1 VFVAVFGV
9 VVSTAVMS
17 AATPAQAAPSCTIT
31 TELQRG
37 VNSADVACLE
47 TRLQE
52 LGFLAS
58 RAVDTNFD
66 KSTLYAVQKYQ
77 RMRHLKSTGKVDVT
91 TATHLQL
98 WAGSVLVAPA
108 AGGSCTP
115 TGRSA
120 VVDPAWQRF
129 WLCQD
134 GAMVSGP
141 YGTTTAST
149 SYYTKSQGPGSYK
162 IFGKMPRA
170 TFRYSDG
177 RRVYM
182 RWMIQYDY
190 SIIKSHLGFH
200 SVPTTKPNGSVYV
213 QPLSSV
219 GDVSMRNAS
228 GGCLRL
234 LPDLAKTVYDFL
246 QIGDTVVVTSL

>member
-1 VFVAVFGV
+1 VLGVTATVAL
-9 VVSTAVMS
+9 TAPGQ
-17 AATPAQAAPSCTIT
+17 AEAAPSCTIT
-31 TELQRG
+31 TELKRG
-37 VNSADVACLE
+37 TASADVACLE
-47 TRLQE
+47 TRLNE
-52 LGFLAS
+52 LGLLAGK
-58 RAVDTNFD
+58 AVDTVFD

-77 RMRHLKSTGKVDVT
+77 RMRHLPATGRVDVT

-98 WAGSVLVAPA
+98 WAGSVLTAPP

-141 YGTTTAST
+141 FGTTTAST
-149 SYYTKSQGPGSYK
+149 TYYSKSQGPGSYK
-162 IFGKMPRA
+162 VFGKLPRA

-177 RRVYM
+177 HRVYM
-182 RWMIQYDY
+182 NWMVQYDY

-213 QPLSSV
+213 QPLSAV
-219 GDVSMRNAS
+219 GDLSMRSAS
-228 GGCLRL
+228 GGCLRV

-246 QIGDTVVVTSL
+246 QVGDTVVVISL